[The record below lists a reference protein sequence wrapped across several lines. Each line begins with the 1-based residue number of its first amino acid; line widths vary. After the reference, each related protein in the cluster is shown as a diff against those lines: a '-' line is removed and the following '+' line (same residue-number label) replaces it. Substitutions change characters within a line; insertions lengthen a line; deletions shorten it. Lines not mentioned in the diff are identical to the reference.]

1 MNSKTTLKQLAKEL
15 NVSVSTVS
23 KALNNS
29 PEISDKTIR
38 RVKELAKLY
47 GYKPNPVAVSLK
59 RNKTNTIGILIPDI
73 LNHFFAKVLF
83 GIEQEASKQGY
94 KIITCLTNESLEKE
108 KQYLEMLEYNKVDGV
123 IAALSRETQIKENLE
138 HFQNYKNESKPL
150 VLFDRVHEDIKCDE
164 VLVNDF
170 EAGEKIFKYLDQ
182 QNRNSMVVISTIPHL
197 SVSKARLQGVE
208 SAAKQKNKKLNTLL
222 IQPEENAEEL
232 INHFLEEHKP
242 DAVIALDEYAGVTS
256 INMAKQHGMNIPK
269 DVAVVGF
276 TNGLLANNSYP
287 KMSVIAQHAI
297 EIGQKTVEL
306 LLKRIEN
313 KDSDFTRYIQ
323 PTTLIKRGSSE

>member
-1 MNSKTTLKQLAKEL
+1 MNSKTTLKQLSKEL

-29 PEISDKTIR
+29 PEISDKTIK

-108 KQYLEMLEYNKVDGV
+108 KQYLEMLEYNKVDGI
-123 IAALSRETQIKENLE
+123 IAALSRETQVKEELD
-138 HFQNYKNESKPL
+138 HYLNYTKASNAL
-150 VLFDRVHEDIKCDE
+150 VLFDRVNENIKCDE
-164 VLVNDF
+164 VLVDDF
-170 EAGEKIFKYLDQ
+170 EAGQKIFDYLEQ
-182 QNRNSMVVISTIPHL
+182 QNRNNIAVISTIPHL
-197 SVSKARLQGVE
+197 SVSKARLQGVD
-208 SAAKQKNKKLNTLL
+208 SAAKSKNKSFETLL
-222 IQPEENAEEL
+222 IQQEENAEEL
-232 INHFLEEHKP
+232 ISNLLSTHKT
-242 DAVIALDEYAGVTS
+242 DAVIALDEYAGVTA
-256 INMAKQHGMNIPK
+256 INMAKKNHLDIPK
-269 DVAVVGF
+269 EIAIVGF

-297 EIGQKTVEL
+297 DIGQKTVEL

-313 KDSDFTRYIQ
+313 KDADYIRYIQ
-323 PTTLIKRGSSE
+323 PTSLLKRGSSE

>member
-1 MNSKTTLKQLAKEL
+1 MNSKTTLKQLSKEL

-29 PEISDKTIR
+29 PEISEKTIR

-59 RNKTNTIGILIPDI
+59 RNKTNTLGILIPDI

-83 GIEQEASKQGY
+83 GIEQEASKHGY
-94 KIITCLTNESLEKE
+94 KIITCLTNESLDKE

-123 IAALSRETQIKENLE
+123 IAALSRETQIKENLD
-138 HFQNYKNESKPL
+138 HFLSYKDDSNPL
-150 VLFDRVHEDIKCDE
+150 VLFDRVHENIKCDE
-164 VLVNDF
+164 VLVDDF
-170 EAGEKIFKYLDQ
+170 EAGEKIFNYLND
-182 QNRNSMVVISTIPHL
+182 QNRNSIAVISTIPHL

-208 SAAKQKNKKLNTLL
+208 NAAKVKNKSLKTLL
-222 IQPEENAEEL
+222 IQPEENAEIL
-232 INHFLEEHKP
+232 INDFLRTHKT

-256 INMAKQHGMNIPK
+256 ITATGEENEWSDI
-269 DVAVVGF
+269 
-276 TNGLLANNSYP
+276 
-287 KMSVIAQHAI
+287 QHAI

-306 LLKRIEN
+306 LLNRINN
-313 KDSDFTRYIQ
+313 KEAAFTRFIQ

>member
-123 IAALSRETQIKENLE
+123 IAALSRETQVKE
-138 HFQNYKNESKPL
+138 
-150 VLFDRVHEDIKCDE
+150 I
-164 VLVNDF
+164 
-170 EAGEKIFKYLDQ
+170 
-182 QNRNSMVVISTIPHL
+182 
-197 SVSKARLQGVE
+197 
-208 SAAKQKNKKLNTLL
+208 
-222 IQPEENAEEL
+222 
-232 INHFLEEHKP
+232 
-242 DAVIALDEYAGVTS
+242 
-256 INMAKQHGMNIPK
+256 
-269 DVAVVGF
+269 
-276 TNGLLANNSYP
+276 
-287 KMSVIAQHAI
+287 
-297 EIGQKTVEL
+297 
-306 LLKRIEN
+306 
-313 KDSDFTRYIQ
+313 
-323 PTTLIKRGSSE
+323 

>member
-1 MNSKTTLKQLAKEL
+1 MNSKTTLKQLSKEL

-29 PEISDKTIR
+29 PEISEKTIR

-123 IAALSRETQIKENLE
+123 IAALSRETQVKENLD
-138 HFQNYKNESKPL
+138 HFLNYKDDSNPL
-150 VLFDRVHEDIKCDE
+150 VLFDRVHERIKCDE
-164 VLVNDF
+164 VLVDDF
-170 EAGEKIFKYLDQ
+170 EAGEKIFTYLDE
-182 QNRNSMVVISTIPHL
+182 QNRANIAVVSTIPHL

-208 SAAKQKNKKLNTLL
+208 NAAKHKNKSLKTLL

-232 INHFLEEHKP
+232 ISHFLAEHQL
-242 DAVIALDEYAGVTS
+242 DGVIALDEYAGVTS
-256 INMAKQHGMNIPK
+256 INMAKQHNLDIPK
-269 DVAVVGF
+269 DIAVVGF

-306 LLKRIEN
+306 LLKRISN
-313 KDSDFTRYIQ
+313 KDTKFTRYIQ

>member
-1 MNSKTTLKQLAKEL
+1 MNSKTTLKQLSKEL

-29 PEISDKTIR
+29 PEISEKTIR

-59 RNKTNTIGILIPDI
+59 RNKTTTIGILIPDI

-83 GIEQEASKQGY
+83 GIEQEANKHGY
-94 KIITCLTNESLEKE
+94 KIITCLTNESLDKE

-123 IAALSRETQIKENLE
+123 IAALSRETQVKEDLE
-138 HFQNYKNESKPL
+138 HFQNYKNDSNPL
-150 VLFDRVHEDIKCDE
+150 VLFDRVHESIKCDE
-164 VLVNDF
+164 VLVNDY
-170 EAGEKIFKYLDQ
+170 EAGEKIFNYLDA
-182 QNRNSMVVISTIPHL
+182 QNRNNIAVISTIPHL

-208 SAAKQKNKKLNTLL
+208 NAANHKNKSLKTLL
-222 IQPEENAEEL
+222 IQPDENAEEL
-232 INHFLEEHKP
+232 INKFIGDHKF
-242 DAVIALDEYAGVTS
+242 DAVIALDEHSGVIA
-256 INMAKQHGMNIPK
+256 INTAKKHHLDIPK
-269 DVAVVGF
+269 EIAIVGF

-306 LLKRIEN
+306 LLKRIDN
-313 KDSDFTRYIQ
+313 KNAELTRYIQ
-323 PTTLIKRGSSE
+323 PTTLITRGSSE

>member
-1 MNSKTTLKQLAKEL
+1 MSTKTTLKQLSKEL

-29 PEISDKTIR
+29 PEISEKTIK

-59 RNKTNTIGILIPDI
+59 RNKTDTIGILIPDI
-73 LNHFFAKVLF
+73 LNHFFAKVLH
-83 GIEQEASKQGY
+83 GIEQEASKHGY
-94 KIITCLTNESLEKE
+94 RIITCLTNESLEKE
-108 KQYLEMLEYNKVDGV
+108 IQYLEMLEYNKVDGV
-123 IAALSRETQIKENLE
+123 IAALGRETQVKSDLD
-138 HFQNYKNESKPL
+138 HFLHYTNASNPL
-150 VLFDRVHEDIKCDE
+150 VLFDRVHESIKCDE
-164 VLVNDF
+164 VLVDDF
-170 EAGEKIFKYLDQ
+170 EAGEKIFNYLNE
-182 QNRNSMVVISTIPHL
+182 QNRAKIGVISSIPHL

-208 SAAKQKNKKLNTLL
+208 NAAKNTSKVLETLL
-222 IQPEENAEEL
+222 IHEEKEAEDL
-232 INHFLEEHKP
+232 INTFLNTHNF
-242 DAVIALDEYAGVTS
+242 DAIIALDEFSGVTC
-256 INMAKQHGMNIPK
+256 INIAKHNNLDIPK
-269 DVAVVGF
+269 DIAIVGF

-306 LLKRIEN
+306 LIKRINN
-313 KDSDFTRYIQ
+313 KDAELTRFIQ

>member
-1 MNSKTTLKQLAKEL
+1 MNPKTTLKQLSKEL

-83 GIEQEASKQGY
+83 GIEQEASKHGY

-123 IAALSRETQIKENLE
+123 IAALSRETQVKEHLE
-138 HFQNYKNESKPL
+138 HFISYRNDTNPL
-150 VLFDRVHEDIKCDE
+150 VLFDRVHEQVKCDE
-164 VLVNDF
+164 VLVDDF
-170 EAGEKIFKYLDQ
+170 EAGEKMFNYLDP
-182 QNRNSMVVISTIPHL
+182 QNRSKIAVISTIPHL

-208 SAAKQKNKKLNTLL
+208 NAAKNKNKSLKTLL

-232 INHFLEEHKP
+232 ISDFLVKNDF
-242 DAVIALDEYAGVTS
+242 DAVIALDEYAGVTA
-256 INMAKQHGMNIPK
+256 INMAKHNKMSIPEEI
-269 DVAVVGF
+269 AIVGF
-276 TNGLLANNSYP
+276 TNGILANNSYP

-306 LLKRIEN
+306 LIKRIAN
-313 KDSDFTRYIQ
+313 RDTSFTRYIQ

>member
-1 MNSKTTLKQLAKEL
+1 MSNKTTLKQLSKEL

-29 PEISDKTIR
+29 PEISEKTIK

-59 RNKTNTIGILIPDI
+59 RNKTDTIGILIPDI

-83 GIEQEASKQGY
+83 GIEQEASKHGY

-108 KQYLEMLEYNKVDGV
+108 MQYLEMLEYNKVDGV
-123 IAALSRETQIKENLE
+123 IAALSRETQVKEDLD
-138 HFQNYKNESKPL
+138 HFLRYRQASNPL
-150 VLFDRVHEDIKCDE
+150 VLFDRVHEGIKCDE
-164 VLVNDF
+164 VLVDDF
-170 EAGEKIFKYLDQ
+170 EAGEKIFNYLNE
-182 QNRNSMVVISTIPHL
+182 QNRGKIGVISSIPHL

-208 SAAKQKNKKLNTLL
+208 NAAKDTGKVLETLL
-222 IQPEENAEEL
+222 IHDEKDAEDL
-232 INHFLEEHKP
+232 INSFLNTHNL
-242 DAVIALDEYAGVTS
+242 DAIIALDEFAGVTS
-256 INMAKQHGMNIPK
+256 INVAKHNNLNIPK
-269 DVAVVGF
+269 DIAIVGF

-297 EIGQKTVEL
+297 DIGQKTVEL
-306 LLKRIEN
+306 LIKRINN
-313 KDSDFTRYIQ
+313 KDAELTRFIQ
-323 PTTLIKRGSSE
+323 PTTLIRRGSSE